1 MALETAT
8 YISDLNTSNPDGSTD
23 TVSTLDDHVKLIKST
38 LKTTFPN
45 VTGAVTPT
53 HTVLNYMLGV
63 TSAVQT
69 QLDAKAALVSPAL
82 SGAPTA
88 PTAAAGTS
96 TTQIATTAFVA
107 ATAFTT
113 ATGLPAA
120 SQAEMET
127 GTEAAL
133 RAMSPLRVAQ
143 AVSAQRPASTQTQM
157 EAASSNAVMA
167 TPGTVNWHPGV
178 AKAWIKCDAAGA
190 IAASHNVTSITD
202 DGTGLVTVT
211 IGTDFSSANYA
222 IVCSAIGSA
231 TVGGVMTVQTQAA
244 GAFQLGA
251 YASTTG
257 NAADP
262 TAYFAVCYGD
272 QA

>member
-1 MALETAT
+1 MGLEAAT
-8 YISDLNTSNPDGSTD
+8 YISDLNTSNPDDAVD
-23 TVSTLDDHVKLIKST
+23 TVASLGDHVRLIKST
-38 LKTTFPN
+38 AKTTFPN

-53 HTVLNYMLGV
+53 HTELNYVDGV
-63 TSAVQT
+63 TSNIQT
-69 QLDAKAALVSPAL
+69 QFAAKADLASPAL
-82 SGAPTA
+82 TGTPTA
-88 PTAAAGTS
+88 PTPTAGDAS
-96 TTQIATTAFVA
+96 TKIATTAFVS

-120 SQAEMET
+120 SQAEMEA

-143 AVSAQRPASTQTQM
+143 AVSAQRPAATQTQM

-190 IAASHNVTSITD
+190 IAVSHNVTSITD
-202 DGTGLVTVT
+202 DGVGLVTVT

-222 IVCSAIGSA
+222 ITATAFSAAAVFIAVTS
-231 TVGGVMTVQTQAA
+231 QAA
-244 GAFQLGA
+244 GAFQMTCQTS
-251 YASTTG
+251 ASAT
-257 NAADP
+257 DP
-262 TAYFAVCYGD
+262 TAYMAVCYGD